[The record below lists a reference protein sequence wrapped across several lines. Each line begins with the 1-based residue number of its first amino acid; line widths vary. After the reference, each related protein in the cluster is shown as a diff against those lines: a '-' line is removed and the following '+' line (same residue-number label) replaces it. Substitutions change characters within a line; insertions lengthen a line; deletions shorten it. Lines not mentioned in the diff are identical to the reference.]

1 MSFTFNIG
9 IGMTAGFV
17 LYPFFQV
24 ISGNAKDVN
33 SGMMILGAMSLAFY
47 VFYPY

>member
-1 MSFTFNIG
+1 
-9 IGMTAGFV
+9 V

-33 SGMMILGAMSLAFY
+33 AGMLILGAMSLAFY